1 MTDLLKFPTPIREI
15 WEARAA
21 GQGAIILEENTTDRI
36 ICGRVGI
43 ERPMSIKYAIYQAFG
58 SIDYYLGQV
67 NITDGFI
74 PLSPP
79 NSSKKPG
86 QKWPFPP
93 PKGALEQSPAA
104 FIKQFTPFLQSREHK
119 VLLLIDGADLLLPE
133 TETGMMSP
141 DQLHL
146 LNVLIDIG
154 LNDAFQQ
161 TENILILKSLQGNI
175 NRALSRSGAFPRISV
190 PLPNEDMRKEF
201 LIYLSKHSKYK
212 KTIPSNI
219 EIDELARLS
228 NGTRLKNIE
237 ELAKKCYSE
246 NLVMT
251 REDINMIKSEAIKN
265 ISMGQ
270 LGVIIPKRNIDDIV
284 GCENLKRFLKYQVML
299 ARAGSKSMP
308 SMIILMGVPG
318 VGKSFSIE
326 AYAAELG
333 WELLEWKNVRSQWV
347 GQSEAR
353 TEQALE
359 IIEQNSPCLVWVDEG
374 DQVLGG
380 RSVNAGDSGV
390 DARIFGQIL
399 AATGDSKLRGKVQWI
414 IATNRPDIMDSALLD
429 RAGQKIVFLTPSFS
443 DRVQLFKHLSRQQ
456 GRGLENDVNV
466 ESLSNEPNLAMASV
480 RNLIEIIG
488 KAAEYADM
496 ENGELNSSIAH
507 RHLYRAVQEFT
518 AGDTLETEFIG
529 LHCLN
534 HLRFN
539 SQLPWINDDGKLI
552 PGYDFPPYLK
562 NIADSQTGLLNR
574 DELIKKIRNIEE
586 IRARQKIM
594 R

>member
-1 MTDLLKFPTPIREI
+1 MTDLLKFPTPIKEI

-21 GQGAIILEENTTDRI
+21 GQGGIILEENTTDRI
-36 ICGRVGI
+36 MCGSAGL
-43 ERPMSIKYAIYQAFG
+43 EHPMSIKYAIYYAFG
-58 SIDYYLGQV
+58 LIDYHIGQV
-67 NITDGFI
+67 NITDGFT
-74 PLSPP
+74 
-79 NSSKKPG
+79 NKKPG
-86 QKWPFPP
+86 QKWPFPI
-93 PKGALEQSPAA
+93 PKGALEQNPAA
-104 FIKQFTPFLQSREHK
+104 FIKQFTQFLQSKEHK
-119 VLLLIDGADLLLPE
+119 ILLLIDGADLLLPE

-146 LNVLIDIG
+146 LNVLIDLG
-154 LNDAFQQ
+154 LNDGFQQ
-161 TENILILKSLQGNI
+161 TENILVLKSLQGNV
-175 NRALSRSGAFPRISV
+175 NRALSRSGAFPRVSV
-190 PLPNEDMRKEF
+190 PLPDEDMRREF
-201 LIYLSKHSKYK
+201 LIFLSKHSKYS
-212 KTIPSNI
+212 KTIPANI
-219 EIDELARLS
+219 GIDELARLT

-246 NLVMT
+246 NLVIT
-251 REDINMIKSEAIKN
+251 REDINVIKSEAIKN
-265 ISMGQ
+265 ISQGQ
-270 LGVIIPKRNIDDIV
+270 LGIIIPKRSIDDIV
-284 GCENLKRFLKYQVML
+284 GCENLKRFLRYQVML

-326 AYAAELG
+326 AYASELG

-374 DQVLGG
+374 DQILGG

-399 AATGDSKLRGKVQWI
+399 AATGDSKLRGKVQWL
-414 IATNRPDIMDSALLD
+414 IATNRPDIMDPALLD
-429 RAGQKIVFLTPSFS
+429 RAGQKIVFLTPSLK
-443 DRVQLFKHLSRQQ
+443 DRIQLLSHLAKQQ
-456 GRGLENDVNV
+456 GRELEKDVDID
-466 ESLSNEPNLAMASV
+466 SLANEPNLAMASV

-496 ENGELNSSIAH
+496 EKKDLNSSIAH
-507 RHLYRAVQEFT
+507 KHLYRAVQEFNT
-518 AGDTLETEFIG
+518 GDTLETEFIG

-539 SQLPWINDDGKLI
+539 SQLPWINDNGELI

-562 NIADSQTGLLNR
+562 NIVHSQTGLLNR
-574 DELIKKIRNIEE
+574 EELIKRLRNIEE

>member
-21 GQGAIILEENTTDRI
+21 GQGAIILEGNTTDRI
-36 ICGRVGI
+36 ICGDNGLDH
-43 ERPMSIKYAIYQAFG
+43 PMSIKYAIYFAFG
-58 SIDYYLGQV
+58 LIDYHIGQV
-67 NITDGFI
+67 NISDGFTSI
-74 PLSPP
+74 YPP
-79 NSSKKPG
+79 SSNKKTE
-86 QKWPFPP
+86 QKWPFSTPQ
-93 PKGALEQSPAA
+93 GALEQNPAA
-104 FIKQFTPFLQSREHK
+104 FIKQLTKFLQSKEHK
-119 VLLLIDGADLLLPE
+119 ILILIDGADLLLPE

-146 LNVLIDIG
+146 LNVLIDLG
-154 LNDAFQQ
+154 LNDGFQQ
-161 TENILILKSLQGNI
+161 TENILILKSLEGNI

-190 PLPNEDMRKEF
+190 PLPEEKMRKEF
-201 LIYLSKHSKYK
+201 LEYLTRHAKYSR
-212 KTIPSNI
+212 TIPDNI
-219 EIDELARLS
+219 AIDELTRLT

-246 NLVMT
+246 NLVIT
-251 REDINMIKSEAIKN
+251 REDINVIKAETIKN
-265 ISMGQ
+265 ISQGQ
-270 LGVIIPKRNIDDIV
+270 LGIIIPKRKIDDIV

-333 WELLEWKNVRSQWV
+333 WELLQWKNVRSQWV

-399 AATGDSKLRGKVQWI
+399 AATGDSKLRGKVQWV

-429 RAGQKIVFLTPSFS
+429 RAGQKIVFLIPSLK
-443 DRVQLFKHLSRQQ
+443 DRIQLFSHLAKQQ
-456 GRGLENDVNV
+456 GRELEKNVDVI
-466 ESLSNEPNLAMASV
+466 SLANEPNLVMASV

-496 ENGELNSSIAH
+496 EKKSLNSSIENK
-507 RHLYRAVQEFT
+507 HLYKAVQEFNI
-518 AGDTLETEFIG
+518 GDTLESEFIG

-534 HLRFN
+534 HLRFD
-539 SQLPWINDDGKLI
+539 SQLPWIGDNGELI
-552 PGYDFPPYLK
+552 PEYDFPPYLK
-562 NIADSQTGLLNR
+562 VIIDPQTGLLNR
-574 DELIKKIRNIEE
+574 EELIKRLRSIEE
-586 IRARQKIM
+586 IRARQKMM